1 MAPECRCA
9 VANCTAKK
17 AGNPT
22 APPAPAKPALS
33 GVERAKL
40 GCVFTQTTFDEEGH
54 PVRDPDSTTCIGT
67 LEESHHHGPQLRAQ
81 ALRRGYAKAQRRVF
95 LGDGAAWVW
104 ELARIN
110 FPDAVPILD
119 FYHAT
124 EHAGS
129 LAAALFGGEKAK
141 APQTCW
147 CREMKQSSSAPIITQ
162 ARAHLEHRRPE
173 LSTGEQQTIER
184 EIGCFETN
192 AERMRHGA
200 FEQAGYFIG
209 SGVVE
214 AGCKTVIGR
223 RLKQSG
229 MFWSQRGGDDLLA
242 LRCMTMSPNFT
253 QIWNARLPILN
264 AQRSKQPRW
273 SPSLN

>member
-1 MAPECRCA
+1 M
-9 VANCTAKK
+9 ANCTAKK

-40 GCVFTQTTFDEEGH
+40 GCVFIQTALDEEGH
-54 PVRDPDSTTCIGT
+54 PVRDPDSTTYTGT
-67 LEESHHHGPQLRAQ
+67 LEDSHHHGPQLRAE
-81 ALRRGYAKAQRRVF
+81 ALRRGSAKAPQTVF

-104 ELARIN
+104 ELARIH
-110 FPDAVPILD
+110 FPDAVPLLD
-119 FYHAT
+119 FDHAS
-124 EHAGS
+124 EHAGT
-129 LAAALFGGEKAK
+129 LAAALFGSQEAK
-141 APQTCW
+141 AQPTRW
-147 CREMKQSSSAPIITQ
+147 CRKMKKTSSAPILTR
-162 ARAHLEHRRPE
+162 ARARLEERRPE
-173 LSTGEQQTIER
+173 LSEEEPQTIER
-184 EIGCFETN
+184 ELGCFETS
-192 AERMRHGA
+192 AQRMRYGA
-200 FEQAGYFIG
+200 FAKAGYFIG

-242 LRCMTMSPNFT
+242 LRCLTMGPNFT
-253 QIWNARLPILN
+253 QIWNARLPLLH

-273 SPSLN
+273 SHSRN